1 MRKRS
6 CLIRIFLILILIFS
20 TLIST
25 GCWDMVELEDRVF
38 ALGIAL
44 DKGEKEG
51 EVILTYQLALPTAMY
66 GEKGGDGEKVM
77 NISTSTSSVIEG
89 NKQLAARL
97 NRVLNIE
104 HLQVFIIGEELA
116 KEGINEYLD
125 YFFRD
130 INMRRKTDILVA
142 KGKAKDIFEITPL
155 TALSTSHYLAD
166 LMRLN
171 ETRMYRISTE
181 VDMLEISKNVR
192 EKSDYMV
199 AKVEKQKEDIVVS
212 GAAVFRRDK
221 LVGYLD
227 AQDTRKA
234 KWMTN
239 NMDTGTIQLE
249 NVGESKG
256 KVVFNVSESKTT
268 VKPVIQENKVDFD
281 VYIRV
286 EGNVSEMSDVNFKN
300 TLTSKFINAL
310 EEKVEAAVRQDC
322 VSIMNEAQQKLEADF
337 LDLGHLVKRYNIRW
351 WEQHEDRWREIFKES
366 KLNLKID
373 VYVRRVGLSK

>member
-1 MRKRS
+1 
-6 CLIRIFLILILIFS
+6 
-20 TLIST
+20 
-25 GCWDMVELEDRVF
+25 
-38 ALGIAL
+38 
-44 DKGEKEG
+44 
-51 EVILTYQLALPTAMY
+51 
-66 GEKGGDGEKVM
+66 
-77 NISTSTSSVIEG
+77 
-89 NKQLAARL
+89 
-97 NRVLNIE
+97 
-104 HLQVFIIGEELA
+104 
-116 KEGINEYLD
+116 
-125 YFFRD
+125 
-130 INMRRKTDILVA
+130 
-142 KGKAKDIFEITPL
+142 
-155 TALSTSHYLAD
+155 
-166 LMRLN
+166 
-171 ETRMYRISTE
+171 
-181 VDMLEISKNVR
+181 VR